1 MAGDWSEAGNRKR
14 ARRVACDKRR
24 RVSRAPNKTNADGTK
39 LTVAAERNEQRGI
52 RGWKW
57 ARPPAKG
64 VVRLMRDD

>member
-24 RVSRAPNKTNADGTK
+24 RVSRTPNKTNADGTK

-52 RGWKW
+52 RG
-57 ARPPAKG
+57 
-64 VVRLMRDD
+64 